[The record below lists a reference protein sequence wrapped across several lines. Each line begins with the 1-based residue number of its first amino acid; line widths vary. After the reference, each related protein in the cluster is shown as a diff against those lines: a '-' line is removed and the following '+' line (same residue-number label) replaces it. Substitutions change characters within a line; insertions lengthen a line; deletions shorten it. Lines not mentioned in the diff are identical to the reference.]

1 MLQFCNLHSFVFYRT
16 YGSHQKE
23 IQRNHTPGSNHRP
36 ASASLRRRSSGVVPR
51 FLGMRNGSIPTAE
64 KAGRRKRDIGVSRQ
78 RESGNRVRQVSGC
91 HSSLSGTRTP
101 KRQPVM
107 IPSRQTHRMSKAKL
121 PPILSPPGF
130 PLHGVSRNSVMVLA
144 RQIHTSPNVKHVMIL
159 ARQIHTRPGAPA
171 FSIPSSQ
178 RASTLH
184 GVSRPP
190 GFRSTRCQGIA
201 S

>member
-1 MLQFCNLHSFVFYRT
+1 MFYRT

-36 ASASLRRRSSGVVPR
+36 ASASLRRRYSREWRAR
-51 FLGMRNGSIPTAE
+51 FLGHGRMAIPRLAE

-121 PPILSPPGF
+121 PSILSPPGF

-144 RQIHTSPNVKHVMIL
+144 RQIHTSPNVKHVMVL

-178 RASTLH
+178 RASMLH